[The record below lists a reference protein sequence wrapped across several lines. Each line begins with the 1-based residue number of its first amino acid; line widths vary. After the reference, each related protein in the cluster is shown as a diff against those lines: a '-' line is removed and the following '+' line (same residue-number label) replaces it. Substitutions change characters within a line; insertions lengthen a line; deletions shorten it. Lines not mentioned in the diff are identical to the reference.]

1 MTICKGKSKKLT
13 TKVNGCPLEQVKE
26 FRYMGSPITEDN
38 RCHAEIQS
46 RIAMAKNAFN
56 KKQELLKNSNKI

>member
-1 MTICKGKSKKLT
+1 MT